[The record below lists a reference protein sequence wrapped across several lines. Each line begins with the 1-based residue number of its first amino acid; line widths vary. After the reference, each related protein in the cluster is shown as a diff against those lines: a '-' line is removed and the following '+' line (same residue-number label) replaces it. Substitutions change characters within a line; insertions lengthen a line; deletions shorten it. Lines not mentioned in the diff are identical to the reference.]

1 MLDEEDLSFDMN
13 GIIIEPRTDISEDER
28 KVIKQEHYMKKIS
41 DGCDNLNHH

>member
-28 KVIKQEHYMKKIS
+28 KAIKQEYYMKKYQMGAIP
-41 DGCDNLNHH
+41 